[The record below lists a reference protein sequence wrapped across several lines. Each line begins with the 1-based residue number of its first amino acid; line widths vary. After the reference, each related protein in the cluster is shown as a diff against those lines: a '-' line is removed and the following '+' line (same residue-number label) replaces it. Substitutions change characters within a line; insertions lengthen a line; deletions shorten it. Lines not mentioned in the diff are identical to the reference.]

1 MKEKDL
7 AEKQLMAYEDVYAD
21 ILNILLFRGKKRGEK
36 RGRYNVLKELVEEGI
51 LTVEEAAKRINMS
64 QDKFSKMMD

>member
-21 ILNILLFRGKKRGEK
+21 ILNVLLFHGERRGEK